1 MDCLFL
7 PADCGNRLGADS
19 QVYWLPGEGDGGW
32 MSLASCAEQAPAAV
46 TLVLPAEVCSAVAVN
61 LPTRK
66 ARWISQALAYAVE
79 ELLAENVD
87 DLHLTHGDAL
97 DDGRRRV
104 IAVRRQLLADWLAD
118 LQAQGLTIV
127 AIHVD
132 ADLLPRDG
140 TQLMVIGTRALLGG
154 AQEARLAFDLQQW
167 PHLAGQCPSPRHGHG
182 TPDEAPPLLDD
193 YQPVDDP
200 YRFLAAGRAAALN
213 LAQGDFA
220 VKAAGSGLGRW
231 KPALVV
237 LALVLAVQLIFNLV
251 QAWSLERQAERYAQS
266 SRALYSEL
274 FPEDRR
280 IVNLRAQFDE
290 HIGQRAGGPSGF
302 MRLLDEVALAM
313 TEGVAVT
320 VSQLDYNQARGDLAL
335 QVRASDFATLE
346 QLRQRLGETAE
357 NVQLGSA
364 SRDGDAVSARVVVGG
379 RG

>member
-19 QVYWLPGEGDGGW
+19 QIYWLPGEGDGGW

-237 LALVLAVQLIFNLV
+237 LALVLAVQLIFNLA

>member
-7 PADCGNRLGADS
+7 PADCGTRLGADS

-140 TQLMVIGTRALLGG
+140 TQLMVIGARALLGG

-220 VKAAGSGLGRW
+220 VKAAGSGLGQW

-251 QAWSLERQAERYAQS
+251 QAWSLERQAERYSQS

-320 VSQLDYNQARGDLAL
+320 ISQLDYNQARGDLAL

>member
-7 PADCGNRLGADS
+7 PADCGNRLGAES

-320 VSQLDYNQARGDLAL
+320 ISQLDYNQARGDLAL

>member
-7 PADCGNRLGADS
+7 PADCGTRLGADS

-32 MSLASCAEQAPAAV
+32 MSLASCAERAPAAV

-140 TQLMVIGTRALLGG
+140 TQLMVIGARALLGG

>member
-7 PADCGNRLGADS
+7 PADCGNRLGAES

-251 QAWSLERQAERYAQS
+251 QAWSLESQAERYAQS

-313 TEGVAVT
+313 SEGVAVT

>member
-19 QVYWLPGEGDGGW
+19 QIYWLPGEGDGGW

-200 YRFLAAGRAAALN
+200 FRFLAAGRAAALN

>member
-19 QVYWLPGEGDGGW
+19 QIYWLPGEGDGGW

-237 LALVLAVQLIFNLV
+237 LALVLAVQLIFNLA

-320 VSQLDYNQARGDLAL
+320 VSQLDYNQTRGDLAL

>member
-140 TQLMVIGTRALLGG
+140 TQLMVIGARALLGG

-237 LALVLAVQLIFNLV
+237 LALVLAVQLIFNLA

>member
-19 QVYWLPGEGDGGW
+19 QIYWLPGEGDGGW

-320 VSQLDYNQARGDLAL
+320 ISQLDYNQARGDLAL

>member
-19 QVYWLPGEGDGGW
+19 QIYWFPGEGDGRS
-32 MSLASCAEQAPAAV
+32 MSLAICAEQAPAAV
-46 TLVLPAEVCSAVAVN
+46 TRVLPAEVCSAVAVN

-140 TQLMVIGTRALLGG
+140 TQLMVIGARALLGG

>member
-7 PADCGNRLGADS
+7 PADCGNRLGAES

-140 TQLMVIGTRALLGG
+140 TQLMVIGARALLGG

-237 LALVLAVQLIFNLV
+237 LALVLAVQLIFNLA

>member
-104 IAVRRQLLADWLAD
+104 IAVRRRLLADWLAD

-140 TQLMVIGTRALLGG
+140 TQLMVIGARALLGG

>member
-7 PADCGNRLGADS
+7 PADCGTRLGADS

-61 LPTRK
+61 LPTGK

-140 TQLMVIGTRALLGG
+140 TQLMVIGARALLGG

>member
-19 QVYWLPGEGDGGW
+19 QIYWLPGEGDGGW

-140 TQLMVIGTRALLGG
+140 TQLMVIGARALLGG

-200 YRFLAAGRAAALN
+200 FRFLAAGRAAALN

-302 MRLLDEVALAM
+302 MRLLDKVALAM

>member
-104 IAVRRQLLADWLAD
+104 IAVRRRLLADWLAD

-140 TQLMVIGTRALLGG
+140 TQLMVIGARALLGG

-251 QAWSLERQAERYAQS
+251 QAWSLERQAERYAPS